1 MITVWLYGIESGLTE
16 VSAQWADLQGIVC
29 SEGEQI
35 PIDVSAEG
43 DRPTEWCCSE
53 GAPAP
58 IDCRPGGPT
67 YRIK

>member
-1 MITVWLYGIESGLTE
+1 MRKVYTRILSEDGRSLITVWLYGIESGLTE

-43 DRPTEWCCSE
+43 DRPT
-53 GAPAP
+53 G
-58 IDCRPGGPT
+58 R
-67 YRIK
+67 YL